1 MRTGGQTMD
10 NEMIEWAKTIIISLV
25 IALLITTFIKPTI
38 VKNYSMS
45 PTLEEND
52 FLIINRFLYKRGEP
66 HRGDIVVFKSNLR
79 TEMGKQK
86 LLIKRVIAVPGD
98 KIVITEGDIYINDN
112 KLEESYVADRY
123 TMGDV
128 DLTVP
133 ENEIFVM
140 GDNRGNSLDSRD
152 GILGLVDFN
161 TVIGKAFVRIF
172 PFSRIGLLK

>member
-1 MRTGGQTMD
+1 MD
-10 NEMIEWAKTIIISLV
+10 NEIIEWAKTIIISLV

-52 FLIINRFLYKRGEP
+52 FLIINRFLYRRGVP
-66 HRGDIVVFKSNLR
+66 HRGDIVVFRSNLR

-86 LLIKRVIAVPGD
+86 LLIKRLIAIPGD

-112 KLEESYVADRY
+112 KLEENYVADGY
-123 TMGDV
+123 TNGEV

>member
-1 MRTGGQTMD
+1 MKD
-10 NEMIEWAKTIIISLV
+10 EMIEWAKTIVISLV

-38 VKNYSMS
+38 VKNFSMS

-66 HRGDIVVFKSNLR
+66 KRGDIVVFRSNLR
-79 TEMGKQK
+79 TETGKQK
-86 LLIKRVIAVPGD
+86 LLIKRIIAIPGD
-98 KIVITEGDIYINDN
+98 KIEITEGEIYINGS
-112 KLEESYVADRY
+112 KLEENYVADEY
-123 TMGDV
+123 TMGDI

-152 GILGLVDFN
+152 GILGLVDFD

-172 PFSRIGLLK
+172 PFNKVGLLK

>member
-1 MRTGGQTMD
+1 MWTGGQIMKD
-10 NEMIEWAKTIIISLV
+10 EMIEWAKTIIISLI

-66 HRGDIVVFKSNLR
+66 KRGDIVVFRSNLK

-86 LLIKRVIAVPGD
+86 LLIKRVIAVPD
-98 KIVITEGDIYINDN
+98 DRIVIMEGKIYINGN
-112 KLEESYVADRY
+112 KLEENYVADEY
-123 TMGDV
+123 TMGDI
-128 DLTVP
+128 DLIVP
-133 ENEIFVM
+133 KNEIFVM

-152 GILGLVDFN
+152 GILGLVNFD

-172 PFSRIGLLK
+172 PFNKIGLLK

>member
-1 MRTGGQTMD
+1 MKD
-10 NEMIEWAKTIIISLV
+10 EMIEWAKTVIISLV

-45 PTLEEND
+45 PTLDEND

-66 HRGDIVVFKSNLR
+66 KRGDIVVFRSNLK
-79 TEMGKQK
+79 TETGKQK
-86 LLIKRVIAVPGD
+86 LLIKRVIAIPGD
-98 KIVITEGDIYINDN
+98 KIVITGGKIYINGN
-112 KLEESYVADRY
+112 ELEESYIAEEY
-123 TMGDV
+123 TVGDV
-128 DLTVP
+128 DLIVP

-152 GILGLVDFN
+152 GILGPVDFS

-172 PFSRIGLLK
+172 PFNKIGLLK